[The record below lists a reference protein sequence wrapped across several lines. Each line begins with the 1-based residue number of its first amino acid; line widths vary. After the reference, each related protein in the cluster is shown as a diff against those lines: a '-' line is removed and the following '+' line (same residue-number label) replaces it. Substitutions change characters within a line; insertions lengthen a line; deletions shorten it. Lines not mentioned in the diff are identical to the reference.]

1 MAIFGPKLNM
11 AMEPHRLRSEMSI
24 YTLVGVGGIIYVCI
38 ENYKFSHLLKFVRKQ
53 NS

>member
-11 AMEPHRLRSEMSI
+11 AMEPHRL
-24 YTLVGVGGIIYVCI
+24 VGVGGIIYVCI
-38 ENYKFSHLLKFVRKQ
+38 ENDKFSHLLKFVRKQ